1 MSDQVLHDVANLLTS
16 MLAAAHD
23 ASVDLRRARQLG
35 SQDDSLE
42 DSLKAAQESL
52 FFLRHAGALVSHV
65 MANEG
70 RRPPSLLEPQ
80 RESVTQLGTALDLA
94 IAAARPILSDR
105 VQLHVQPGLDP
116 SVQGHQHDLAMVFF
130 NLFLNAYQAICKR
143 PGDSGRIDVSVFEK
157 HRQIQVQIRDDGPGM
172 SDRQLLNAFRSGYS
186 GRGGMGL
193 GLSICSQ
200 TVARYGGHMQIRSHA
215 GLVVVVVLQRASPQ
229 SDELNAL
236 AG

>member
-80 RESVTQLGTALDLA
+80 RESVTQLGTALDLEHLVPFFF
-94 IAAARPILSDR
+94 IA
-105 VQLHVQPGLDP
+105 
-116 SVQGHQHDLAMVFF
+116 
-130 NLFLNAYQAICKR
+130 
-143 PGDSGRIDVSVFEK
+143 
-157 HRQIQVQIRDDGPGM
+157 
-172 SDRQLLNAFRSGYS
+172 
-186 GRGGMGL
+186 
-193 GLSICSQ
+193 
-200 TVARYGGHMQIRSHA
+200 
-215 GLVVVVVLQRASPQ
+215 
-229 SDELNAL
+229 
-236 AG
+236 